1 MCGCCVRV
9 RARVVDGDSSLVQ
22 RGTSLNRPVIRVRL
36 SDGVRNRNKLRLW
49 LWRLLVMADWNLTR
63 FGLVPF

>member
-1 MCGCCVRV
+1 M
-9 RARVVDGDSSLVQ
+9 DGDSSLVQ